1 MFPLLLPTS
10 IVSGNCS
17 SDNGG
22 LELPAVIFRIK
33 VRLEQWAFHIDLS
46 HNCLLATAAFP
57 QVHGKGELWPCH
69 QIVQYPRKAGGSFG
83 GNATIASST
92 RRYCQLCTMQKSALI
107 NFSPE
112 SVGLPPL
119 ELGYFRGL
127 KGDKWVSAGYLL
139 PLWPPIT
146 HPTTAS
152 AFTAQVFLSSVH
164 QCATLPARQV
174 PLLPAMGT
182 SAS

>member
-33 VRLEQWAFHIDLS
+33 VPREQWAFHIDLS

-57 QVHGKGELWPCH
+57 QVQGKGEWWSCD
-69 QIVQYPRKAGGSFG
+69 QIVQYPMQQAGGSFG
-83 GNATIASST
+83 GNATIATST
-92 RRYCQLCTMQKSALI
+92 RRYCQLCATVQMSGALI

-112 SVGLPPL
+112 SVELPPL

-139 PLWPPIT
+139 PLCPPIT
-146 HPTTAS
+146 HPTAAS
-152 AFTAQVFLSSVH
+152 AFTAQLFLSSVH
-164 QCATLPARQV
+164 SVQLW
-174 PLLPAMGT
+174 
-182 SAS
+182 